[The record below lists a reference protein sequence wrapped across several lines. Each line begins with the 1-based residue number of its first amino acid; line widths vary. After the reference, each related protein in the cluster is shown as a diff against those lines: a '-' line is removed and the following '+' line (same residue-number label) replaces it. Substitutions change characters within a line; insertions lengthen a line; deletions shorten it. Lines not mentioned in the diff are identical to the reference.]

1 MSSDGSVE
9 IVGLYSRLLWL
20 GVSML
25 VQMFPAFL
33 LVVNRA
39 VEVRNRRKSKSTV
52 GRVFVGKFEPVWI
65 IELKG
70 LGKLESFPYWNL
82 YDENGKRFDVRTD
95 FAKTYMENSD
105 KGVVLVQTLIVKG
118 MEQPPQKLKLA
129 LQTIETRYIDLN
141 WQPPIPPSP

>member
-1 MSSDGSVE
+1 MC
-9 IVGLYSRLLWL
+9 RC
-20 GVSML
+20 
-25 VQMFPAFL
+25 FL
-33 LVVNRA
+33 LFFWVVNRA

-95 FAKTYMENSD
+95 FAKTYMEDSD
-105 KGVVLVQTLIVKG
+105 KGSYWSK
-118 MEQPPQKLKLA
+118 P
-129 LQTIETRYIDLN
+129 
-141 WQPPIPPSP
+141 